1 MNTNIGSP
9 IQYELSSDTDSIL
22 MNKFIG
28 HKMTLTYH
36 QEINC
41 IECGRKTKKSFFQG
55 FCYPCFINSPQTS
68 ECILHPER
76 CRAHEGVGRDIEWEK
91 KYHLKPHAVYLAVSS
106 AVKVGV
112 TKLSQV
118 PTRWINQG
126 ASEAIILAVTPNRYL
141 AGCIEVALKAYLT
154 DKTSWQ
160 KMLKND
166 TISRDLI
173 QEKVKISSLVPAAY
187 AQYISSEDDVTLLNY
202 PVLEYPKKVKS
213 LSFDKQDTICETLV
227 GIKGQYLL
235 FDNGTV
241 FNIRRHSGYLTTLSL

>member
-91 KYHLKPHAVYLAVSS
+91 KYWAANAMNIFCKNLLPSLFQRSIKASILGEITHSQF
-106 AVKVGV
+106 
-112 TKLSQV
+112 LSM
-118 PTRWINQG
+118 IAKSG
-126 ASEAIILAVTPNRYL
+126 IFFFIS
-141 AGCIEVALKAYLT
+141 
-154 DKTSWQ
+154 KT
-160 KMLKND
+160 
-166 TISRDLI
+166 
-173 QEKVKISSLVPAAY
+173 A
-187 AQYISSEDDVTLLNY
+187 
-202 PVLEYPKKVKS
+202 
-213 LSFDKQDTICETLV
+213 
-227 GIKGQYLL
+227 
-235 FDNGTV
+235 
-241 FNIRRHSGYLTTLSL
+241 